1 MKKILLTLSLAVLGA
16 TFASAQ
22 GSLLVV
28 HNSPDPALANVD
40 VWVEVPIASQ
50 YLKAV
55 DNLTYQSGYFYTIPA
70 VPIPGATLVVHLK
83 SSTSTASSDPDLFS
97 KTFSVIPTGNN
108 IMIATGLATPS
119 LLAAKTNPSGVSNA
133 ADLILI
139 NSGVQFSSSNPNQA
153 QVALH
158 HGIIDADSVYVQS
171 FVTTIQAPAR
181 DVLVGKALYK
191 DVTAH
196 TGVAASARRI
206 HIIPNGQAQTNPF
219 YKANGDALRTL
230 GGKAA
235 FVVASGFADTTG
247 TGTTNTAKVLA
258 FVTDA
263 STPGNSAITPVELPA
278 EKLGGLTEIIHA
290 SADPL
295 LKKIE
300 LYVNGVKQF
309 LKLDYLQRFQSGAF
323 IQDFHYD
330 IDIHANDS
338 LTKSLSVNLF
348 LNDTARVGVI
358 AGVSSTSGF
367 TANPDGKSI
376 LANAYIDKPFVTTS
390 PAGTGVVNVFHA
402 ATDAPTVSVTVPS
415 AGGLSLISGLS
426 YGQYQK
432 ANISGNT
439 ALPTSL
445 GTVIVDLK
453 LPGGAIYKSYLVP
466 LGAIDGVGITL
477 VATGFVDSAAN
488 KNGKKFG
495 LYLAIP
501 NGPLSFMSPLQDTVV
516 STSTSIND
524 PSLADM
530 QFRMFPNPAS
540 SEIVMAFDV
549 KETSNVAIDI
559 LDMNGRVVKNVVNST
574 FGNKTVA
581 LTEDIRDLQNGLYIA
596 RVVSETKTSLYKFNV
611 LR

>member
-133 ADLILI
+133 ADLILV

-153 QVALH
+153 QIALH

-219 YKANGDALRTL
+219 YKTNGDALRTL

-611 LR
+611 LK

>member
-1 MKKILLTLSLAVLGA
+1 MKKILLTISLAVLGA

-133 ADLILI
+133 ADLILV

-153 QVALH
+153 QIALH

-611 LR
+611 LK

>member
-55 DNLTYQSGYFYTIPA
+55 DNLTYRSGYFYSIPA

-83 SSTSTASSDPDLFS
+83 SSTSTASTDPDLFS

-133 ADLILI
+133 ADLILV
-139 NSGVQFSSSNPNQA
+139 NSGVQFSSSNPNQV
-153 QVALH
+153 QLALH

-181 DVLVGKALYK
+181 DVLVSKALYK

-196 TGVAASARRI
+196 TGVAASARRV
-206 HIIPNGQAQTNPF
+206 HLIPNGQAQTNPF

-258 FVTDA
+258 YVTDA
-263 STPGNSAITPVELPA
+263 STAGGTVITPVELPA
-278 EKLGGLTEIIHA
+278 EKLAGLTEIIHA
-290 SADPL
+290 SGDPL

-358 AGVSSTSGF
+358 SGVSTTTGF
-367 TANPDGKSI
+367 TANPDGKNI

-426 YGQYQK
+426 YGQFQK

-453 LPGGAIYKSYLVP
+453 LPGGVLYKSYLVP
-466 LGAIDGVGITL
+466 LGAIDGAGITL

-501 NGPLSFMSPLQDTVV
+501 NGPLSFMSPLQDTTVA
-516 STSTSIND
+516 TSIND
-524 PSLADM
+524 PSVSDL

-549 KETSNVAIDI
+549 KETGNVAIDI
-559 LDMNGRVVKNVVNST
+559 LDMNGRVVKKVVNST

-581 LTEDIRDLQNGLYIA
+581 LTEDIRDLQNGLYLA

>member
-22 GSLLVV
+22 GNLLVV
-28 HNSPDPALANVD
+28 HNSPDPAVATVD
-40 VWVEVPIASQ
+40 IWVEAPLASI
-50 YLKAV
+50 YTKLV
-55 DNLTYQSGYFYTIPA
+55 DDLAYRKGYFYAIPA
-70 VPIPGATLVVHLK
+70 IPGSLVVHVK
-83 SSTSTASSDPDLFS
+83 AGNSAASSDPDLLT
-97 KTFSVIPTGNN
+97 KTFASVPTGNN
-108 IMIATGLATPS
+108 VVIATGLATPA
-119 LLAAKTNPSGVSNA
+119 LVAAKTNPSGVSNV
-133 ADLILI
+133 ADLIVV
-139 NSGVQFSSSNPNQA
+139 NSGVQFSSSNPA
-153 QVALH
+153 KVAVSVH
-158 HGIIDADSVYVQS
+158 HGIVDADSVYVQS

-181 DVLVGKALYK
+181 DVIVPKASYK
-191 DVTAH
+191 DVTASAL
-196 TGVAASARRI
+196 VDASARRI
-206 HIIPNGQAQTNPF
+206 HVIPSGQPQTNTF

-258 FVTDA
+258 YITDA
-263 STPGNSAITPVELPA
+263 TTASGTTITPVELPA

-358 AGVSSTSGF
+358 SGVSTTTGF
-367 TANPDGKSI
+367 TANPDGKNI

-390 PAGTGVVNVFHA
+390 PSGTGVVNVFHA

-426 YGQYQK
+426 YGQFQK

-453 LPGGAIYKSYLVP
+453 LPGGVLYKSYLVP

-501 NGPLSFMSPLQDTVV
+501 NGPLSFMSPLQDTAVA
-516 STSTSIND
+516 TSIND
-524 PSLADM
+524 PSVSDL

-549 KETSNVAIDI
+549 KGTGNVAIDI

-581 LTEDIRDLQNGLYIA
+581 LTEDIRNLQNGLYLA

-611 LR
+611 LK

>member
-611 LR
+611 LK

>member
-235 FVVASGFADTTG
+235 FIVASGFADTTG

-466 LGAIDGVGITL
+466 LGAIDGAGITL

-611 LR
+611 LK

>member
-1 MKKILLTLSLAVLGA
+1 MKKILLSLGLAVLGV
-16 TFASAQ
+16 TLASAQ
-22 GSLLVV
+22 GNLLVV
-28 HNSPDPALANVD
+28 HNSPDPAVATVD
-40 VWVEVPIASQ
+40 IWVEAPIASIYQ
-50 YLKAV
+50 KLV
-55 DNLTYQSGYFYTIPA
+55 DDLAYRKGYFYSIPA
-70 VPIPGATLVVHLK
+70 IPGSLIVHVKASNSTL
-83 SSTSTASSDPDLFS
+83 SSDPDLLTKNFS
-97 KTFSVIPTGNN
+97 SVPTGNN
-108 IMIATGLATPS
+108 IVIATGLATPS
-119 LLAAKTNPSGVSNA
+119 LVSSKTNPTGVSNA
-133 ADLILI
+133 ADLIVV
-139 NSGVQFSSSNPNQA
+139 NSGVLFSSGNPNQ
-153 QVALH
+153 VALSVH
-158 HGIIDADSVYVQS
+158 HGIVDADSVYVQS

-181 DVLVGKALYK
+181 DVIVPKASYK
-191 DVTAH
+191 DVTPS
-196 TGVAASARRI
+196 TLVAASARRI
-206 HIIPNGQAQTNPF
+206 HIIPSGVAQTSPF

-258 FVTDA
+258 YVTDA
-263 STPGNSAITPVELPA
+263 STASGSTITPVELPA
-278 EKLGGLTEIIHA
+278 EKLAGLTEIIHA

-309 LKLDYLQRFQSGAF
+309 LKLDYLQRFQSGSF

-338 LTKSLSVNLF
+338 LTKSLSVNLL

-390 PAGTGVVNVFHA
+390 PSGTGVVNVFHA

-415 AGGLSLISGLS
+415 AGGLSLVSGLS

-453 LPGGAIYKSYLVP
+453 LPGGVLYKSYLVP

-501 NGPLSFMSPLQDTVV
+501 NGPLSFMSPLQDTAVV
-516 STSTSIND
+516 STSIND
-524 PSLADM
+524 PSLSDL

-549 KETSNVAIDI
+549 KSTGNVTIDI

-581 LTEDIRDLQNGLYIA
+581 LTEDIRDLQNGLYLA
-596 RVVSETKTSLYKFNV
+596 RVTSETKTSLYKFNV
-611 LR
+611 LK

>member
-1 MKKILLTLSLAVLGA
+1 L
-16 TFASAQ
+16 
-22 GSLLVV
+22 
-28 HNSPDPALANVD
+28 P
-40 VWVEVPIASQ
+40 
-50 YLKAV
+50 
-55 DNLTYQSGYFYTIPA
+55 
-70 VPIPGATLVVHLK
+70 
-83 SSTSTASSDPDLFS
+83 
-97 KTFSVIPTGNN
+97 
-108 IMIATGLATPS
+108 
-119 LLAAKTNPSGVSNA
+119 
-133 ADLILI
+133 
-139 NSGVQFSSSNPNQA
+139 
-153 QVALH
+153 LH

-247 TGTTNTAKVLA
+247 TGTQILQKYWPLLRMLLLQ
-258 FVTDA
+258 
-263 STPGNSAITPVELPA
+263 GNSAITPVELPA

-516 STSTSIND
+516 STQQASTILHYLICNSVC
-524 PSLADM
+524 SL
-530 QFRMFPNPAS
+530 
-540 SEIVMAFDV
+540 
-549 KETSNVAIDI
+549 
-559 LDMNGRVVKNVVNST
+559 
-574 FGNKTVA
+574 
-581 LTEDIRDLQNGLYIA
+581 IRHHLKLLWL
-596 RVVSETKTSLYKFNV
+596 SM
-611 LR
+611 